1 MSVEET
7 FVSLYSRVEGLAT
20 EEADARRTLF
30 GANTVREDGGF
41 SRFWLF
47 IGQIKSPLILVLVA
61 AGLITGFFEHW
72 VDTAVIFAAVFVNTA
87 LGFWQ
92 EYKAETALSH
102 LKTYIRT
109 RSRVRR
115 NGVEREIDAEEL
127 VPGDVIRI
135 SQGDRIPADIRITYA
150 NNFDVDESILTG
162 ESLPEAKSADPVETS
177 IPLADRTSM
186 AYGGTLAV
194 QGFAD
199 AIVTATGENTEFGK
213 IAAMVREQK
222 SSRTPLQDAIARFVV
237 RAGFVLAFLIFL
249 LFIFGIAVGYSLFDI
264 FLISVAV
271 AVSAVPEGLP
281 IAVTVILAV
290 GVQRLA
296 SRKGIVRKLL
306 AAETLGS
313 TSLILTDK
321 TGTLTEA
328 KMSLAGVIPYSS
340 GKEAEEKLILK
351 ALGTFDVVLE
361 NPDDDTKKWKLV
373 GHPLEISLVVGA
385 SKRGILYRDIL
396 RSREFLDRLPFTSAN
411 KFSASVTRIDGRVA
425 LILFGA
431 PDILLPFTGLS
442 GKEKETVMNQ
452 INERALKGER
462 ILGVA
467 SRVVSKEYHISREAR
482 FEGLFFDG
490 LITFRDP
497 LRPTAHAAIK
507 RIGDAGVK
515 TIIVTGDH
523 TGTAEAVGRELG
535 MIDGGGAVLSGEDL
549 RFLSHDE
556 LFERADKTSIY
567 ARVSPED
574 KLMLAKLYKEKGEI
588 VAVTGDG
595 VNDAPAL
602 KEAHIGV
609 AVGSGTDVAKG
620 ASDLVLLDDNFE
632 TLVAAIEEGRRAAD
646 NVRKVIVYLLSDAL
660 DELLLIGGS
669 ILAGL
674 PLPITALQILFV
686 NFFSDSFPAIA
697 LAFKDGIDGL
707 GKRPRKLARNL
718 FDPEMRFLI
727 LVIGFF
733 SSAFLF
739 FLYYWMIAAGF
750 APELVRTFIFASFS
764 THTLFVVFSVRSLEK
779 SILSYNPFSN
789 RYLLVGSGIGVGLT
803 ACAIYVPWFQNILG
817 TSALPFLWIM
827 GALAV
832 SAINITAIEMG
843 KSLFRRKNINS

>member
-20 EEADARRTLF
+20 EEADARRTLY

-340 GKEAEEKLILK
+340 GKEAEE
-351 ALGTFDVVLE
+351 
-361 NPDDDTKKWKLV
+361 
-373 GHPLEISLVVGA
+373 
-385 SKRGILYRDIL
+385 
-396 RSREFLDRLPFTSAN
+396 
-411 KFSASVTRIDGRVA
+411 
-425 LILFGA
+425 
-431 PDILLPFTGLS
+431 
-442 GKEKETVMNQ
+442 
-452 INERALKGER
+452 
-462 ILGVA
+462 
-467 SRVVSKEYHISREAR
+467 
-482 FEGLFFDG
+482 
-490 LITFRDP
+490 
-497 LRPTAHAAIK
+497 
-507 RIGDAGVK
+507 
-515 TIIVTGDH
+515 
-523 TGTAEAVGRELG
+523 
-535 MIDGGGAVLSGEDL
+535 
-549 RFLSHDE
+549 
-556 LFERADKTSIY
+556 
-567 ARVSPED
+567 
-574 KLMLAKLYKEKGEI
+574 
-588 VAVTGDG
+588 
-595 VNDAPAL
+595 
-602 KEAHIGV
+602 
-609 AVGSGTDVAKG
+609 
-620 ASDLVLLDDNFE
+620 
-632 TLVAAIEEGRRAAD
+632 
-646 NVRKVIVYLLSDAL
+646 
-660 DELLLIGGS
+660 
-669 ILAGL
+669 
-674 PLPITALQILFV
+674 
-686 NFFSDSFPAIA
+686 
-697 LAFKDGIDGL
+697 
-707 GKRPRKLARNL
+707 
-718 FDPEMRFLI
+718 
-727 LVIGFF
+727 
-733 SSAFLF
+733 
-739 FLYYWMIAAGF
+739 
-750 APELVRTFIFASFS
+750 
-764 THTLFVVFSVRSLEK
+764 
-779 SILSYNPFSN
+779 
-789 RYLLVGSGIGVGLT
+789 
-803 ACAIYVPWFQNILG
+803 
-817 TSALPFLWIM
+817 
-827 GALAV
+827 
-832 SAINITAIEMG
+832 
-843 KSLFRRKNINS
+843 